1 MAEPARLALQSRT
14 AMSSLQPCAVIK
26 PYPRLSTGDAMGAKK
41 GAFETV
47 LETGWARLRDQIA
60 RMTRREDAEDLLHD
74 AWIGIAERQVEA
86 ANAAALLARSAANRG
101 IDAYRR
107 ERRIAAMPG
116 TDAICV
122 AETIADLQPLQDEM
136 LIARHRLERL
146 RLGVARLS
154 PRTREIFLMHRLDGR
169 KYREI
174 AQDLGISQS
183 AVEKH
188 IARAMAHLTDWMEH
202 W

>member
-1 MAEPARLALQSRT
+1 M
-14 AMSSLQPCAVIK
+14 
-26 PYPRLSTGDAMGAKK
+26 
-41 GAFETV
+41 TV
-47 LETGWARLRDQIA
+47 SKIACERGVGFGWARLRDQIA
-60 RMTRREDAEDLLHD
+60 RMTRRDDAEDLLHD
-74 AWIGIAERQVEA
+74 AWIGITERQAEA

-101 IDAYRR
+101 LDAYRR
-107 ERRIAAMPG
+107 ERRIGALLVADSAVA
-116 TDAICV
+116 TDAI
-122 AETIADLQPLQDEM
+122 ADRRPLQDEM

-146 RLGVARLS
+146 SGGVAQLS
-154 PRTREIFLMHRLDGR
+154 PRTREILLMHRLEGR

-188 IARAMAHLTDWMEH
+188 IARAMAHLTEWMEN

>member
-1 MAEPARLALQSRT
+1 MGVSKVALE
-14 AMSSLQPCAVIK
+14 AV
-26 PYPRLSTGDAMGAKK
+26 LGS
-41 GAFETV
+41 
-47 LETGWARLRDQIA
+47 GWTRLRDQIA
-60 RMTRREDAEDLLHD
+60 RMTRRDDAEDLLHE
-74 AWIGIAERQVEA
+74 AWIGIAERRVEPE
-86 ANAAALLARSAANRG
+86 NAAALLARSAANRG
-101 IDAYRR
+101 MDAHRR
-107 ERRIAAMPG
+107 ERRFDRMLVPDAAN
-116 TDAICV
+116 A
-122 AETIADLQPLQDEM
+122 AETAADLRPLQDEM

-146 RLGVARLS
+146 RVGVAQLS
-154 PRTREIFLMHRLDGR
+154 PRTREIFLLHRLEGR

>member
-1 MAEPARLALQSRT
+1 MGGTKGSTRDGAL
-14 AMSSLQPCAVIK
+14 ML
-26 PYPRLSTGDAMGAKK
+26 
-41 GAFETV
+41 
-47 LETGWARLRDQIA
+47 GWARLRDQIA
-60 RMTRREDAEDLLHD
+60 RMTRRDDAEDLLHD
-74 AWIGIAERQVEA
+74 AWIGITERQMQA
-86 ANAAALLARSAANRG
+86 QNSAALLARAAAHRG

-107 ERRIAAMPG
+107 ERRMGSTLVAEPAA
-116 TDAICV
+116 DAI
-122 AETIADLQPLQDEM
+122 ADRRPLQDEA

-146 RLGVARLS
+146 RSGVAQLS

-174 AQDLGISQS
+174 ALELGISQS

-188 IARAMAHLTDWMEH
+188 IAKAMAHLADWMEN

>member
-1 MAEPARLALQSRT
+1 
-14 AMSSLQPCAVIK
+14 
-26 PYPRLSTGDAMGAKK
+26 MGATKATRE
-41 GAFETV
+41 GA
-47 LETGWARLRDQIA
+47 LGLSWARLRDQIA
-60 RMTRREDAEDLLHD
+60 RMTRRDDAEDLLHD
-74 AWIGIAERQVEA
+74 AWIGITERQAQPE
-86 ANAAALLARSAANRG
+86 NPAALLARTAANRG

-107 ERRIAAMPG
+107 ERRMVSGVVADAA
-116 TDAICV
+116 TDGL
-122 AETIADLQPLQDEM
+122 ADHRPLQDEM

-146 RLGVARLS
+146 KGGVAQLS

-174 AQDLGISQS
+174 AQELGISQS

-188 IARAMAHLTDWMEH
+188 IARAMAHLADWMEN